1 MQLLFGMLT
10 VMVTV
15 MLNVSSMNND
25 DNNNNYHP
33 YYNYNNYGYGS
44 DSNFSGNNNN
54 WNNTNAYTD
63 NWYSV
68 NDGDYDTSG
77 YGSTTSGNYGFDTNS
92 YSSSTTGGNYDY
104 GNSSE
109 SSAPALTKKKKEV
122 QQMLRGNIQIRET
135 DSDGLVSYRSA
146 KKNEVCFEVYCGTN
160 NLTDGIFTD
169 RNGNFDE
176 TLHKEQIKALKKCKF
191 GIHIG
196 FYKHEGNIL
205 KKTFQNNLDYNANSV
220 RKIFAKI
227 GGFDCLIFSSQ
238 GESDGNNF
246 TVDFYSKPRYALING
261 AEAKQIA
268 KEFDFAIHK
277 YRIYRDNFQ
286 KEEKSIE
293 EACSS
298 GSSKVNFSSSRSSS
312 KGKNKVEK
320 LAKTFSSLWGGKNKD
335 KKQKQPHVFDLI

>member
-1 MQLLFGMLT
+1 
-10 VMVTV
+10 
-15 MLNVSSMNND
+15 MNND
-25 DNNNNYHP
+25 DDNNNKYHP
-33 YYNYNNYGYGS
+33 YYYYNNYGYAN

-77 YGSTTSGNYGFDTNS
+77 HGSTTSGNYGFDTNS
-92 YSSSTTGGNYDY
+92 YSSNTTGGNYDY
-104 GNSSE
+104 SNSSE
-109 SSAPALTKKKKEV
+109 SSAPSRTKKKKEL
-122 QQMLRGNIQIRET
+122 QQIFRGNIQIRET
-135 DSDGLVSYRSA
+135 DSDGFVSYRTA
-146 KKNEVCFEVYCGTN
+146 KKNELCFEVYCGTN

-169 RNGNFDE
+169 QYGNFDE
-176 TLHKEQIKALKKCKF
+176 TLHKQQIKALKKCKF
-191 GIHIG
+191 GINIG
-196 FYKHEGNIL
+196 FYKHEGNNIV

-227 GGFDCLIFSSQ
+227 GGFDCIIFSSQ

-286 KEEKSIE
+286 KEEKSME
-293 EACSS
+293 EASSS
-298 GSSKVNFSSSRSSS
+298 GSSS

-335 KKQKQPHVFDLI
+335 KKNKQPHVFDLI

>member
-1 MQLLFGMLT
+1 
-10 VMVTV
+10 
-15 MLNVSSMNND
+15 MNND

-33 YYNYNNYGYGS
+33 YYNYNSYGYGN

-92 YSSSTTGGNYDY
+92 YSSTTSGNYGFDTNSYSSSTMGGNYNY

-109 SSAPALTKKKKEV
+109 ASAPSRTKNKKEV
-122 QQMLRGNIQIRET
+122 QQIFRGNIQIREI
-135 DSDGLVSYRSA
+135 DSDGLVSYRPA

-246 TVDFYSKPRYALING
+246 TVDFYSKPRYVLING
-261 AEAKQIA
+261 AEAKQIV

-293 EACSS
+293 EASSS
-298 GSSKVNFSSSRSSS
+298 GSSS

-320 LAKTFSSLWGGKNKD
+320 LGKKLSLLWGGKNKD
-335 KKQKQPHVFDLI
+335 KKKKQPHVFDLI

>member
-1 MQLLFGMLT
+1 MLKVVEKKMEQQEKKEEQIQT
-10 VMVTV
+10 
-15 MLNVSSMNND
+15 ND
-25 DNNNNYHP
+25 QPKVNKI
-33 YYNYNNYGYGS
+33 
-44 DSNFSGNNNN
+44 
-54 WNNTNAYTD
+54 
-63 NWYSV
+63 V

-92 YSSSTTGGNYDY
+92 YSSTTSGNYGFDTNSYSSSTMGGNYDY

-109 SSAPALTKKKKEV
+109 SSAPSKTKNKKEL
-122 QQMLRGNIQIRET
+122 QQIFRGNIQIRET
-135 DSDGLVSYRSA
+135 DSDGLVSYRTA

-169 RNGNFDE
+169 QYGNFDE
-176 TLHKEQIKALKKCKF
+176 TLHKQQIKALKKCKF
-191 GIHIG
+191 GINIG
-196 FYKHEGNIL
+196 FYKHEGNNIA
-205 KKTFQNNLDYNANSV
+205 KKAFQNNLDYNANSV

-227 GGFDCLIFSSQ
+227 GGLDCIIFSSQ

-277 YRIYRDNFQ
+277 YRIYRENFQ

-312 KGKNKVEK
+312 KGKNKVEN

-335 KKQKQPHVFDLI
+335 KKNKQPHVFDLI